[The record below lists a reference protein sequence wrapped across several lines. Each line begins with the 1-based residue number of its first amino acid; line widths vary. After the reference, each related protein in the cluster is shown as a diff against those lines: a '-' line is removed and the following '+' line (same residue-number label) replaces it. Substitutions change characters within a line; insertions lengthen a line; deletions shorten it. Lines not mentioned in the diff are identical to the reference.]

1 MCIYVHY
8 YFILCHFYFKNS
20 VPAYLLII
28 RVITKWESHVYFCVS
43 STMLCVGLVFFH
55 LLNAHIS
62 LRVDISLIFTLFD
75 GTVENLSFYR
85 EKRMLQEK
93 EWQSAQCCQEK
104 NLLCLSCLEFFSES
118 AQHGVEVTSESSIS
132 VSFLFFLLSKN
143 LVMQPSRLSVFYGE
157 VKTSPDLWDASVYY
171 GHLQSKDSWL
181 T

>member
-43 STMLCVGLVFFH
+43 STVLCVGLVFFH

-171 GHLQSKDSWL
+171 DHLQSKDSWL